1 MKAPKNKEN
10 PLLVFYC
17 LLQREMIKD
26 RVQLG
31 GLLPEMWIDE
41 HNPIIDEFITENQR
55 LLVAYNDTI
64 NGLTFEPAI
73 PVVPVREITY
83 FIKQVTYYF
92 CKYPLT
98 TKIFRRFC
106 TRLPCIKLCK
116 LECYFCLAL
125 VVFNI
130 IFS

>member
-1 MKAPKNKEN
+1 MKAPKNKEY
-10 PLLVFYC
+10 PLLMCNC

-83 FIKQVTYYF
+83 FIKQVTYYPF
-92 CKYPLT
+92 T

-106 TRLPCIKLCK
+106 KDL
-116 LECYFCLAL
+116 L
-125 VVFNI
+125 VLSFVNWNA
-130 IFS
+130 IFV

>member
-1 MKAPKNKEN
+1 M
-10 PLLVFYC
+10 V
-17 LLQREMIKD
+17 KD

-41 HNPIIDEFITENQR
+41 HNPIIDEFITGDQR

-83 FIKQVTYYF
+83 FIKQVMYHCSEYRIDNILRF
-92 CKYPLT
+92 YLQIL
-98 TKIFRRFC
+98 KI
-106 TRLPCIKLCK
+106 LNL
-116 LECYFCLAL
+116 
-125 VVFNI
+125 
-130 IFS
+130 IFHETF

>member
-1 MKAPKNKEN
+1 M
-10 PLLVFYC
+10 LLF
-17 LLQREMIKD
+17 LQREMIKD

-83 FIKQVTYYF
+83 FIKQVTSYY
-92 CKYPLT
+92 YNYLLP
-98 TKIFRRFC
+98 TKIFRRFG
-106 TRLPCIKLCK
+106 TRL
-116 LECYFCLAL
+116 L
-125 VVFNI
+125 VLSSVNWNA
-130 IFS
+130 IFV